1 MRRIAVCSASILAA
15 AAVLAVAVCA
25 TEPTSAVGADK
36 APAGKEKA
44 SAAKP
49 SPEAVER
56 ARREVKMLDD
66 LYKTTIVFIN
76 DTYVKDGNDVAAGE
90 IARELFAAMSKK
102 GWHDAR
108 LVDAT
113 GKPLNDENEP
123 RDEFEKTAN
132 KKILAGETYYE
143 EIQQEAGKNYLRA
156 ATLVPVVNQK
166 CTICHPGHK
175 VGEVLGTVSYKIE
188 LK

>member
-1 MRRIAVCSASILAA
+1 MRRIAVCTASLLIVAASLVAGLWKAEPVSA
-15 AAVLAVAVCA
+15 
-25 TEPTSAVGADK
+25 ADK
-36 APAGKEKA
+36 SPAGKKEKPA
-44 SAAKP
+44 AAKP
-49 SPEAVER
+49 DAEAVER

-76 DTYVKDGNDVAAGE
+76 DTYVEDANDVAAGE
-90 IARELFAAMSKK
+90 IARELFAAMRKK

-113 GKPLNDENEP
+113 GKPLNDENAP
-123 RDEFEKTAN
+123 RDEFEKLAN
-132 KKILAGETYYE
+132 KKILGGETYYE
-143 EIQQEAGKNYLRA
+143 EIQEDQGKLYLRA
-156 ATLVPVVNQK
+156 ATVVPVVNQK

-175 VGEVLGTVSYKIE
+175 VGEVLGTVSYKIP

>member
-1 MRRIAVCSASILAA
+1 MRRIAVCTASLLFVAAALAAGFWQAAPISAA
-15 AAVLAVAVCA
+15 AADQAAE
-25 TEPTSAVGADK
+25 TK
-36 APAGKEKA
+36 K

-49 SPEAVER
+49 DADALQR

-66 LYKTTIVFIN
+66 IYKTTIVFIN
-76 DTYVKDGNDVAAGE
+76 DTYVEDANDVAAGE
-90 IARELFAAMSKK
+90 IARELFTAMSKK

-113 GKPLNDENEP
+113 GKPINDENAP
-123 RDEFEKTAN
+123 RDDFEKLAN

-143 EIQQEAGKNYLRA
+143 EVQEDQGKLYLRA
-156 ATLVPVVNQK
+156 ATVVPVVNQK

-175 VGEVLGTVSYKIE
+175 VGEVLGTVSYKIP

>member
-1 MRRIAVCSASILAA
+1 MPRIAVCFTSVLAV
-15 AAVLAVAVCA
+15 AAVLAVAVWQTGPA
-25 TEPTSAVGADK
+25 SAVGADK

-44 SAAKP
+44 STAKP
-49 SPEAVER
+49 APEAVER

-90 IARELFAAMSKK
+90 IARELFGAMSKK

-123 RDEFEKTAN
+123 RDEFEKKAT

-143 EIQQEAGKNYLRA
+143 EIQQDAGKNYLRA

-175 VGEVLGTVSYKIE
+175 VGDVLGTVSYKIE

>member
-1 MRRIAVCSASILAA
+1 MSRLAVCSASALLVAASLFAGLRYAGPADALA
-15 AAVLAVAVCA
+15 
-25 TEPTSAVGADK
+25 ADK
-36 APAGKEKA
+36 APAAKEK

-49 SPEAVER
+49 DADALAR

-113 GKPLNDENEP
+113 GKPLNDENAP
-123 RDEFEKTAN
+123 RDDFEKLAS
-132 KKILAGETYYE
+132 KKILGGETYFE
-143 EIQQEAGKNYLRA
+143 EVQEDQGKLYLRA

-175 VGEVLGTVSYKIE
+175 VGEVLGSVSYKIE
-188 LK
+188 IK